1 MLTRKKSIGK
11 RPRLARRKH
20 DKFLTPDLAVFRGQ
34 KLRFVAG
41 PDDPLSEAERV
52 RG

>member
-1 MLTRKKSIGK
+1 MLTRQKSVKSRTRRG
-11 RPRLARRKH
+11 RRKQT
-20 DKFLTPDLAVFRGQ
+20 KFVTPDLALFRGQ